1 MTTMTANLLSGSR
14 HGISLFP
21 SGLKLEKAS
30 IVSEI
35 WRLDAN
41 MYIDYIVDMGI
52 LRVDLLDGSD
62 IRGVDR
68 SGKSDPYA
76 VFTLNGDRV
85 YKSQIIKKTLAPQWN
100 EDFLCNVV
108 SPIHLF

>member
-1 MTTMTANLLSGSR
+1 
-14 HGISLFP
+14 
-21 SGLKLEKAS
+21 
-30 IVSEI
+30 
-35 WRLDAN
+35 
-41 MYIDYIVDMGI
+41 MGI

-76 VFTLNGDRV
+76 VFTLNGDKV

-100 EDFLCNVV
+100 EDFSCNVV
-108 SPIHLF
+108 SSFEHFIFLKRNSCDPFTVVSCCYQFFSRDF